1 MRYAAVTLLLAVL
14 TASAVRAQS
23 PAPAWT
29 GQGRDPL
36 YIEGGVVTYTLPESW
51 HKLPANSMNRVG
63 LLQLTVLYPVEEGKE
78 PTALY
83 PAEKAKEPGEERNM
97 IARLTLSA
105 TDENFRSLKEMIA
118 SRPPRPQDFVILSDV
133 FHGDNW
139 RTLATKGIYYGEPY
153 VSLSCDGLVDK
164 QYAGLYVMLYTDG
177 RDPEPFRRAVAD
189 FNAVCES
196 LKINGKNQL
205 DTKLNADRIL
215 ELLGAGA
222 KK

>member
-1 MRYAAVTLLLAVL
+1 MRYAAVTLLFVLL
-14 TASAVRAQS
+14 TASAVLAQS
-23 PAPAWT
+23 PDPAQT
-29 GQGRDPL
+29 EEVKPSPKQSGL
-36 YIEGGVVTYTLPESW
+36 VTYTLPESW
-51 HKLPANSMNRVG
+51 HRTPSSHFMSRVG

-78 PTALY
+78 PAVFY
-83 PAEKAKEPGEERNM
+83 PAEEVKEPGEERSM
-97 IARLTLSA
+97 VARLTLSA

-118 SRPPRPQDFVILSDV
+118 SRPPRPQNFVILSDV

-139 RTLATKGIYYGEPY
+139 RTLATKGIYHGEPY

-164 QYAGLYVMLYTDG
+164 QYAGLYVMLHTDG
-177 RDPEPFRRAVAD
+177 RDPEPFKRAVAD

-205 DTKLNADRIL
+205 DTKLDADKIL